1 MSKRKA
7 VGMIQDLKPELSRNQ
22 AEQALRTVRDT
33 HAGELTGIA
42 KAQATTTKRSAV
54 TVTQQYRWHALYD
67 AALEKLRA
75 HNTGRC
81 GLTGKTFGE
90 VTDQFIF
97 GGDETC
103 LIAYGGDVF
112 IIGDKAKKK
121 HEAKTGDARVSIT
134 MYRIGSVAGVTGPTG
149 FLMAGTK
156 KRHGYSNEFLVKH
169 GAAPGSSTRM
179 PPTGFMTEEAW
190 EEMAPYQIGG
200 IKTIPIIAANPSWI
214 CVEILDEFGAHFSSP
229 DSMQKKLDA
238 GIIAVKEEGDSSQVN
253 QEYDKYVAK
262 KDKKV
267 MRETLGL
274 LRRTTSICKGVVDQ
288 WGLIHVGLAA
298 VRAVEPH
305 VWIESFKAC
314 NLNPHCRV
322 SFEDWCKRISSD
334 LQAGQQFKPPTSDDI
349 YSMLPAWWHG
359 MTPDEKKK
367 VMEVVRLHGDSFS
380 VDCVRQLKSECH
392 IPTKDLQNLR
402 VCIETSKQHPAH
414 LDQTEPSHAAV
425 AVAPEV
431 AAAEAGL
438 KPATHGLVNF
448 ELKPQGM
455 TGNELFDHMSQFARR
470 QSMSETLEPSS
481 FLDVEVTEVQKKILN
496 PSARDL
502 TCGALMA
509 DAGGQGAQ
517 INLAKRKLDNVGDI
531 KAYCGFQNNPE
542 RIKKLRAVG
551 ELAASI
557 SEIARADKAAATA
570 KKIKAPSSLLDDA
583 PAAVAKFNAKGKN
596 AEKLTKKE
604 IAAIALKFFGIELVL
619 SKPKHELVTA
629 LQKEIDAKQAR
640 GA

>member
-1 MSKRKA
+1 
-7 VGMIQDLKPELSRNQ
+7 MIQDLKPELSRNQ
-22 AEQALRTVRDT
+22 AEQALRTVRET
-33 HAGELTGIA
+33 HAGELTGIV

-90 VTDQFIF
+90 VADQFIF

-103 LIAYGGDVF
+103 LIASGGDVF

-121 HEAKTGDARVSIT
+121 HEAKTGDSRVSIT

-253 QEYDKYVAK
+253 QGYDKYVAK

-274 LRRTTSICKGVVDQ
+274 LPRTTQGRCRSVEAHLRGARCCSRGGATCLDRIIQGLQSEPALPRVVRRLVQTDFYRSPSRTVVQTADQ
-288 WGLIHVGLAA
+288 RRHLLNAA
-298 VRAVEPH
+298 CVV
-305 VWIESFKAC
+305 AC
-314 NLNPHCRV
+314 
-322 SFEDWCKRISSD
+322 
-334 LQAGQQFKPPTSDDI
+334 
-349 YSMLPAWWHG
+349 G

-470 QSMSETLEPSS
+470 QSKSETLEPSS
-481 FLDVEVTEVQKKILN
+481 FLVPVCRGDGGPEED
-496 PSARDL
+496 PEPAGARSH
-502 TCGALMA
+502 M
-509 DAGGQGAQ
+509 
-517 INLAKRKLDNVGDI
+517 R
-531 KAYCGFQNNPE
+531 
-542 RIKKLRAVG
+542 
-551 ELAASI
+551 
-557 SEIARADKAAATA
+557 RAD
-570 KKIKAPSSLLDDA
+570 
-583 PAAVAKFNAKGKN
+583 GR
-596 AEKLTKKE
+596 
-604 IAAIALKFFGIELVL
+604 
-619 SKPKHELVTA
+619 
-629 LQKEIDAKQAR
+629 R
-640 GA
+640 GRAGCAG